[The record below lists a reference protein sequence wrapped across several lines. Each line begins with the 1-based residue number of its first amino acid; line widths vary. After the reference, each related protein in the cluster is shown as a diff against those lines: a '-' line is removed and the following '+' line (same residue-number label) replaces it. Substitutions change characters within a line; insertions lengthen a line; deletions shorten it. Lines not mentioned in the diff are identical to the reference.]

1 MVSDVPRDMDDPG
14 AYTAACGWIGLP
26 AQEQGGWGI
35 MGISEQDR
43 LRLRTNALRDRAET
57 LLASLLNAQRAIDR
71 SEPPPV
77 CARIRSRD
85 GMHRAITATKRFIDT
100 LNSVLAADDSTAL
113 EEELSALL
121 GDEDECSASEAQTP
135 VSRPR
140 EEQRKPKPALRANR
154 GRHASLRDKG

>member
-1 MVSDVPRDMDDPG
+1 
-14 AYTAACGWIGLP
+14 
-26 AQEQGGWGI
+26 
-35 MGISEQDR
+35 MGMTEQDR

-100 LNSVLAADDSTAL
+100 LNSVLGADDSIAL

-121 GDEDECSASEAQTP
+121 GDDDETPGAEAETP
-135 VSRPR
+135 VSLPR
-140 EEQRKPKPALRANR
+140 EKHRSPKPAPRPDR